1 MELYARCFQN
11 STALHAGRAIFE
23 ARGAGTAA
31 LESDVYR
38 KADGRAAGMQ

>member
-1 MELYARCFQN
+1 MSYARCFQN
-11 STALHAGRAIFE
+11 STALHAGRAILR
-23 ARGAGTAA
+23 RGAGTAA